1 MELSP
6 RLREEWESHRPAVFG
21 AAYRLLGSVAEA
33 EDVVQD
39 VWLRAAAASD
49 DLERVVDL
57 RAWLITVAAR
67 TSYNVL
73 KSARVRREDYV
84 GPWLPE
90 PLLTGPDAA
99 GPVLVDESV
108 GTAMMVV
115 MRELAPPERVAFV
128 LHDVFGLPFEQIAEV
143 LGKSVPA
150 TRKLASRARARVA
163 AAREREPE
171 AARGERERVV
181 AAFRAASQAGDL
193 ARLVAVLHP
202 DVVYVADG
210 GGRTTAAR
218 VPVRGRD
225 RLASMLA
232 WIEGRRPAER
242 IEPIEVGGQPALV
255 TYRDGVPVWVDTF
268 EIRDG
273 RIVTIWRVVNPDK
286 LRHLS
291 HL

>member
-6 RLREEWESHRPAVFG
+6 RLEQEWELHRPAVFG

-33 EDVVQD
+33 EDVVQE
-39 VWLRAAAASD
+39 VWLRAAGAD
-49 DLERVVDL
+49 DLARVADL

-128 LHDVFGLPFEQIAEV
+128 LHDVFGLPFERIAEV
-143 LGKSVPA
+143 LGRSVPA
-150 TRKLASRARARVA
+150 ARKLASRARGRVA
-163 AAREREPE
+163 AARGREPE
-171 AARGERERVV
+171 IARGERERVV

-193 ARLVAVLHP
+193 ARLVAVLDP

-210 GGRTTAAR
+210 GGRTKAAR

-225 RLASMLA
+225 RLAPMLA

-242 IEPIEVGGQPALV
+242 IEPIEVGGQPALI
-255 TYRDGVPVWVDTF
+255 TYRDGVPAWVDTF

-273 RIVTIWRVVNPDK
+273 RVVTIWRVVNPEK
-286 LRHLS
+286 IRHLG